1 MTQEDFPLF
10 YGMINAPLPKPV
22 PELLDFASYLAA
34 LQVARP
40 ALTEAQ
46 LKPQFDAADTE
57 DPTGSLNFNEFKV
70 AVAAD
75 KAALKLTEDLKD
87 PNFAAHY
94 AMDADRDGKLTLTE
108 YKTAALATNPTTK
121 EETLKEEFDAS
132 DADGD
137 QSLTLEEHKV
147 LQVKIKERAALELRI
162 ATDAVFAEFYKL
174 DTDKNLELTFDE
186 LKVQYPQ
193 IDEAKLKKEYDQA
206 DTASGAAPPMTYE
219 EYVVFLGLRKAA
231 AELEAKLAADPALRA
246 FYDMQTAEP
255 YDFKV
260 SLAEYLAS
268 AKVAEPAATDEELTA
283 RFNAVDTAAAGEI
296 DFEAYTKL
304 QADKLAA
311 DVAAGNAL

>member
-1 MTQEDFPLF
+1 
-10 YGMINAPLPKPV
+10 
-22 PELLDFASYLAA
+22 
-34 LQVARP
+34 
-40 ALTEAQ
+40 
-46 LKPQFDAADTE
+46 
-57 DPTGSLNFNEFKV
+57 
-70 AVAAD
+70 
-75 KAALKLTEDLKD
+75 
-87 PNFAAHY
+87 
-94 AMDADRDGKLTLTE
+94 
-108 YKTAALATNPTTK
+108 
-121 EETLKEEFDAS
+121 
-132 DADGD
+132 
-137 QSLTLEEHKV
+137 
-147 LQVKIKERAALELRI
+147 
-162 ATDAVFAEFYKL
+162 
-174 DTDKNLELTFDE
+174 
-186 LKVQYPQ
+186 
-193 IDEAKLKKEYDQA
+193 
-206 DTASGAAPPMTYE
+206 MTYE